1 MDASRGPVLVA
12 YDGSPAAH
20 RAVADAAEL
29 LRPLRTLVVTAWEP
43 GLAYVSMA
51 LRPDGMTPE
60 PMVDP
65 LVAEDVDRELRLHAE
80 RVAGEGSELA
90 RSLGLDSEAL
100 AVPDSGDVAR
110 TILEVAGEHEAR
122 VIVVGSRGLGG
133 LRAALEGSTSRGI
146 LKHASCPVLVS
157 REPEEGG

>member
-1 MDASRGPVLVA
+1 MNASHGPVLVA
-12 YDGSPAAH
+12 YDGSASAH

-29 LRPLRTLVVTAWEP
+29 LRPLRTLVVTVWEP

-51 LRPDGMTPE
+51 LRPDGMLPE

-65 LVAEDVDRELRLHAE
+65 AVAEDVDRELRLHAE

-90 RSLGLDSEAL
+90 RSLGLDAEPL
-100 AVPDSGDVAR
+100 AAPDSGDVAQ
-110 TILEVAGEHEAR
+110 TILEVAREHQAR

-133 LRAALEGSTSRGI
+133 IRAALEGSTSRG
-146 LKHASCPVLVS
+146 LLRHAPCPVLVS
-157 REPEEGG
+157 REP